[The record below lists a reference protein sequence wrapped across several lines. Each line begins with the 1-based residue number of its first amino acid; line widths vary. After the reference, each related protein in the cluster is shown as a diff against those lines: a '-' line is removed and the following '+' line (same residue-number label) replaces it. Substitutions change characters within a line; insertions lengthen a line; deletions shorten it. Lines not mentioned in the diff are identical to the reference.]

1 MKMKK
6 GKKFW
11 SALFF
16 TLTSIIVFL
25 IIVLPIS
32 FRPTPSLMEVGD
44 VAMQDIHAP
53 RSFSYISEYL
63 TTNAKDEAEK
73 SVLPIYLPPDPT
85 ISREQIEKLQ
95 TSLEFISSIR
105 NDDYASKDQ
114 KTADLTAIESLEINP
129 ETAEAILNL
138 SDERWDAVQ
147 NESLYVLEM
156 VLRNTIRD
164 DQVPAVRRD
173 LTTKI
178 DFSFSN
184 AESSLISTIVSQLV
198 TANSIFSIERTNE
211 QIASARDAVEPV
223 SQSFIAGEIIV
234 NNGEVIDKLGWEAL
248 QELGYTE
255 PQNRT
260 LDYVSAGLIVITV
273 MALVAFYLRRV
284 RQSKGFAIEGLPA
297 IIFIFLL
304 FLITARLIIPNH
316 TVLPY
321 IFPIAAFG
329 LLVASVFDYET
340 GLIGALVLSVLSAY
354 NQSNSVDLALYY
366 FIPTA
371 AAIFVLGRGRR
382 INIFF
387 LAGLVQAL
395 SGSMLV
401 IAYRILNSFIDISG
415 AGALIGAAFANG
427 VISVSLALILQYLLS
442 QLLGKTTAM
451 QLMDLSRPDHP
462 LLQELLTSAP
472 GTYQH
477 SLQLA
482 NLAEQA
488 AREINGDALLTRVGA
503 LYHDVGKTKNPGFF
517 VENQTIG
524 KIDTHDS
531 MDPVLAAA
539 TIIRHVPDGVK
550 LAKKHR
556 IPPQIQDFIL
566 EHHGTMITRYQYSQ
580 AVHDAGSEE
589 KVEKSLFQYPGP
601 IPHRKETAILM
612 FADGCEA
619 RMRAEE
625 PESIDDIVRIVRE
638 SVNAYIDANQLDN
651 ADLTLRDIQ
660 TVIHS
665 FTRTFKNAY
674 HHRIKYPSQEIEE
687 D

>member
-1 MKMKK
+1 MNKAK
-6 GKKFW
+6 GTGIWGIVSFGII
-11 SALFF
+11 
-16 TLTSIIVFL
+16 SIL
-25 IIVLPIS
+25 IFIAIVLPIS
-32 FRPTPSLMEVGD
+32 FRPTPSLMKVGD

-53 RSFSYISEYL
+53 RSFSYVSEYL
-63 TTNAKDEAEK
+63 TSNAEDDAEK

-85 ISREQIEKLQ
+85 INREQVEKLQ
-95 TSLEFISSIR
+95 SALEFITSIR
-105 NDDYASKDQ
+105 NDEFAGIEQ
-114 KTADLTAIESLEINP
+114 KVEDLMAVESIAIESELAND
-129 ETAEAILNL
+129 ILGL
-138 SDERWDAVQ
+138 GEERWNAVQ
-147 NESLYVLEM
+147 NEARYVLEM
-156 VLRNTIRD
+156 VLRNTIRE
-164 DQVPAVRRD
+164 DQVSGVQRD
-173 LTTKI
+173 IKAKV
-178 DFSFSN
+178 DFSFSDT
-184 AESSLISTIVSQLV
+184 ESSLISEIVSQLV
-198 TANSIFSIERTNE
+198 TANSIFSIERTND
-211 QIASARDAVEPV
+211 QITAAREATEPV
-223 SQSFIAGEIIV
+223 SQSFAAGEIIV
-234 NNGEVIDKLGWEAL
+234 NSGEVIDPISWEAL

-260 LDYVSAGLIVITV
+260 LDYVSAALVVTTV
-273 MALVAFYLRRV
+273 MALIAFYLRRI
-284 RQSKGFAIEGLPA
+284 RQSKGYAIEGLPA
-297 IIFIFLL
+297 IIGLFLL

-316 TVLPY
+316 TILPY

-340 GLIGALVLSVLSAY
+340 GLIGALALSVLSAY
-354 NQSNSVDLALYY
+354 NQANSVDLALYY

-395 SGSMLV
+395 AGSMLV

-415 AGALIGAAFANG
+415 ASALIGAAFANG
-427 VISVSLALILQYLLS
+427 VISVSLALVLQYLLS

-462 LLQELLTSAP
+462 LLQELLTNAP

-488 AREINGDALLTRVGA
+488 AKEVNGDALLTRVGS
-503 LYHDVGKTKNPGFF
+503 LYHDVGKAKNPAFF
-517 VENQTIG
+517 IENQPVG

-531 MDPVLAAA
+531 IDPVLTAA
-539 TIIRHVPDGVK
+539 TIIRHVTDGVK
-550 LAKKHR
+550 LAKKYR
-556 IPPQIQDFIL
+556 IPTQIQDFIL
-566 EHHGTMITRYQYSQ
+566 EHHGTMLTMYQYSQ
-580 AVHDAGSEE
+580 AVNDAGGEE
-589 KVEKSLFQYPGP
+589 KVEKSLFRYPGP

-619 RMRAEE
+619 RMRSEN
-625 PESIDDIVRIVRE
+625 PESVDDIDRIVRQTINTYLE
-638 SVNAYIDANQLDN
+638 ADQLNN

-660 TVIHS
+660 TIIRS
-665 FTRTFKNAY
+665 FSRTFKNAY
-674 HHRIKYPSQEIEE
+674 HHRIKYPGQENG